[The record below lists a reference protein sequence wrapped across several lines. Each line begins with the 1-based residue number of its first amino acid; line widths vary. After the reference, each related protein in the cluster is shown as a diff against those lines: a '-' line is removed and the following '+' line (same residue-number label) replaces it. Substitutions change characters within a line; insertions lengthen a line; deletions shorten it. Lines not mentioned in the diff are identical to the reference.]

1 MNVKYMFCLI
11 LESSCWCNKV
21 FGEKNK
27 KQKKTRT
34 LFVLVREEKH
44 HTKELCLSLLEKRN
58 TTPKNFVLVREEKHH
73 TK

>member
-44 HTKELCLSLLEKRN
+44 HTKELC
-58 TTPKNFVLVREEKHH
+58 PC
-73 TK
+73 